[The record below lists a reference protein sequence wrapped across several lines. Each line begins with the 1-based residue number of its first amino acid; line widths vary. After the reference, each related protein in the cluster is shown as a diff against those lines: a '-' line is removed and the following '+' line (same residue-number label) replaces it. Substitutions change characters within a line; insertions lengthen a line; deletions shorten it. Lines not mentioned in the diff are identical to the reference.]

1 MENNSAFDSFELQLT
16 ESAKLFLRETA
27 KWGRF
32 LSIVGYV
39 VIGLMVLGAF
49 AMFALGGAMES
60 LGGGMAGGMMAM
72 GGTAIGIIYLLIAL
86 LYFFPVMYLY
96 KFSTKTLAAFNNNN
110 TEQLTDAFE
119 NLKSHY
125 KFVGILTAIVLGIY
139 ALFFV
144 LGLFAALAA
153 F

>member
-16 ESAKLFLRETA
+16 DSAKQFLRETA

-60 LGGGMAGGMMAM
+60 LAGGMGGGMMAL
-72 GGTAIGIIYLLIAL
+72 GGTALGIIYLLIAL

-96 KFSTKTLAAFNNNN
+96 KFSTKTLAAFNTNN

-139 ALFFV
+139 ALFFI